1 MIVKLLRLSPNNISI
16 KNNINNRNR
25 PPNAKKY
32 CKENKKQRKTNL
44 PPLNFSNLLRCI
56 NQISSNNKN
65 KEENENYYRIT
76 KNQKHPPFNK
86 IIKKKYPVINTLKKI
101 LIQAIGK
108 TNIPKSPYS
117 LLKKIFR
124 YFHVFFIS
132 PAYHRRL

>member
-1 MIVKLLRLSPNNISI
+1 MIVKVLRLSPNNISI

-25 PPNAKKY
+25 PPNAKKD

-56 NQISSNNKN
+56 NQIPSNNKN

-86 IIKKKYPVINTLKKI
+86 IIINIKNISNIKINTFQELKLI
-101 LIQAIGK
+101 LNFK
-108 TNIPKSPYS
+108 
-117 LLKKIFR
+117 
-124 YFHVFFIS
+124 
-132 PAYHRRL
+132 